1 MNDFIKKREEEFKAA
16 VEHFKKELVSI
27 RAGRA
32 NPAMIEN
39 ILVDAYGAKTPLKQ
53 LSSIMAQEARTMVVQ
68 PWDKNL
74 LKEIEKAIIYAN
86 LGLSVTVDSA
96 IVRVAVPQMTEEN
109 RRDLVKLM
117 NEKLETA
124 KVAGRSV
131 REKVKDEIMSAF
143 KNSEITEDDKYKFV
157 EELDKRVGEL
167 NKQLQDLAEQK
178 EGEIMA
184 V

>member
-1 MNDFIKKREEEFKAA
+1 MNDFIKKREEEFKGA

-39 ILVDAYGAKTPLKQ
+39 VSVDAYGAKTPLKQ
-53 LSSIMAQEARTMVVQ
+53 LASIMVQEARTMIVQ

-86 LGLSVTVDSA
+86 LGLSVAVDSA
-96 IVRVAVPQMTEEN
+96 IVRVTVPQMTEEN

-124 KVAGRSV
+124 KVGVRSV
-131 REKVKDEIMSAF
+131 REKVKDEIMSVF
-143 KNSEITEDDKYKFV
+143 KNSEITEDDKYRFV
-157 EELDKRVGEL
+157 EELDKRVSEL
-167 NKQLQDLAEQK
+167 NKELQGLAEQK
-178 EGEIMA
+178 EKEIMS

>member
-74 LKEIEKAIIYAN
+74 LKEI
-86 LGLSVTVDSA
+86 
-96 IVRVAVPQMTEEN
+96 
-109 RRDLVKLM
+109 
-117 NEKLETA
+117 
-124 KVAGRSV
+124 
-131 REKVKDEIMSAF
+131 
-143 KNSEITEDDKYKFV
+143 
-157 EELDKRVGEL
+157 
-167 NKQLQDLAEQK
+167 
-178 EGEIMA
+178 
-184 V
+184 

>member
-1 MNDFIKKREEEFKAA
+1 M
-16 VEHFKKELVSI
+16 
-27 RAGRA
+27 
-32 NPAMIEN
+32 
-39 ILVDAYGAKTPLKQ
+39 
-53 LSSIMAQEARTMVVQ
+53 
-68 PWDKNL
+68 
-74 LKEIEKAIIYAN
+74 
-86 LGLSVTVDSA
+86 GLSVTVDSA